1 MTIPDI
7 VAEARQRTISA
18 WSQTVGRDMAARLT
32 DAVQHFAVA
41 RVDTVSQSCGMQ
53 GITGEVSDLGFMGLA
68 SHAATRDA

>member
-1 MTIPDI
+1 
-7 VAEARQRTISA
+7 
-18 WSQTVGRDMAARLT
+18 MAARLT